1 MRIRIAVPLFAWL
14 FLLVPHSAFSQSAPA
29 PAETASPQ
37 QAALTTAVEAA
48 QKALLQGPQDVALRD
63 QGVLRLPAGF
73 GFVPAFEAGRYL
85 RALGNVPGDTLAG
98 LVVPMGKQGDW
109 FVAVS
114 YVPSGYIK
122 DDDATHWDAA
132 ALLESLREGT
142 AEDNKQRAQMGIP
155 PLEIVGWVEPPAYD
169 AGTHRLVWSVAS
181 RNKDEA
187 AEADRGINYNTY
199 ALGREGY
206 FSLNLVTSQ
215 RAVEQ
220 DKPAAHALLAA
231 LQFDAGKRYGDFDSG
246 TDKVAEYGLAALVA
260 GAAAKKLGLLAGA
273 AVFFAKFWKLL
284 LLGFVGVAAVAKRV
298 FGTRRQG
305 PLP

>member
-1 MRIRIAVPLFAWL
+1 MRIRIAVPLFALLCL
-14 FLLVPHSAFSQSAPA
+14 FVPYSAFSQSAPA
-29 PAETASPQ
+29 ASEAPNPQ
-37 QAALTTAVEAA
+37 QAALTAAVEAA
-48 QKALLQGPQDVALRD
+48 QKVLQQGPQDVPLRD
-63 QGVLRLPAGF
+63 QAVLHLPAGF
-73 GFVPAFEAGRYL
+73 GFVPAAEASQYL
-85 RALGNVPGDTLAG
+85 RALGNVPNDTLAG
-98 LVVPMGKQGDW
+98 LVVPLGQQGDW

-122 DDDATHWDAA
+122 DDDATHWDAD

-142 AEDNKQRAQMGIP
+142 AEDNAQRVQMGVPSI
-155 PLEIVGWVEPPAYD
+155 EIVGWVEPPAYD

-181 RNKDEA
+181 RGTGETAGTDN
-187 AEADRGINYNTY
+187 GINYNTY

-215 RAVEQ
+215 RAVAQ

-231 LQFDAGKRYGDFDSG
+231 LQFDAGKRYGDFDSS

-260 GAAAKKLGLLAGA
+260 GAAVKKMGLLAGA

-284 LLGFVGVAAVAKRV
+284 LIGFVGVAAAARRA
-298 FGTRRQG
+298 FGKEK
-305 PLP
+305 PDSLP